1 EILIINYYINSRGNM
16 MTYLKN
22 NILLIF
28 IIVILLCN
36 LTAEILQIFI
46 LNDIKDRTGVPYKI
60 ESLIEN
66 IRGFNQSILWDLKDI
81 LKRL

>member
-1 EILIINYYINSRGNM
+1 